1 VVLLFNFIG
10 LAFDDDDDDDDGV
23 DKVVEVEVVADD
35 ADVTKGC
42 ARATEAEALILL
54 LGCDKLVGV
63 SEEAVTEEDEEEEE
77 EVDDGCNEAIIW
89 LLILEERLIC
99 GVEGGFEDG
108 EV

>member
-10 LAFDDDDDDDDGV
+10 LAFDDDDDDDGV

-63 SEEAVTEEDEEEEE
+63 SEEAVTEE
-77 EVDDGCNEAIIW
+77 EVDDSCNEAIIW